1 MENLKFKFLTII
13 CEVRKKREDAKLLIL
28 IRSTNFV

>member
-13 CEVRKKREDAKLLIL
+13 CEVQKKRKDVKLFIL
-28 IRSTNFV
+28 IRSKNFV